1 MSPLVLALL
10 ALLGT
15 ATGHTPS
22 RRELIAR
29 RAEATTTIKPKVD
42 TDEGDSDE
50 GTPTTTAVPDME
62 QSSGASTDDVEV
74 ESHTTSAPETEGSN
88 TNEDR
93 QGFMLMKDDTGNKGM
108 LAMGGAMRRRKL
120 DTPGKEDSADGSPPD
135 QSTGQEDSSS
145 GTSDT
150 NAEQSHQSE
159 PDKSDASE
167 TTTIA
172 PTTETTT
179 TDV

>member
-1 MSPLVLALL
+1 MSPLLLALL

-42 TDEGDSDE
+42 TSDEGDSDE
-50 GTPTTTAVPDME
+50 GTPTTTAAPDIE
-62 QSSGASTDDVEV
+62 QSSGTSTDDVEV
-74 ESHTTSAPETEGSN
+74 ESHTTSAPETQGTD

-93 QGFMLMKDDTGNKGM
+93 QGVMTISMADKVYMADNS
-108 LAMGGAMRRRKL
+108 MRRRKL
-120 DTPGKEDSADGSPPD
+120 DTPAGNLEDSADGSSPD

-150 NAEQSHQSE
+150 NTEQSHQSE